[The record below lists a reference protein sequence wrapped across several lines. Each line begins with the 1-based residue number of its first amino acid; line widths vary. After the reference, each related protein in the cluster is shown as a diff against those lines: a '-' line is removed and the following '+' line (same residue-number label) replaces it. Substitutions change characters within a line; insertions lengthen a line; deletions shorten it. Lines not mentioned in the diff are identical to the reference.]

1 VPERVVAVEADQ
13 FDVHSRILHEA
24 ANSGQE
30 SGYAW
35 RRVLHYQFRG
45 DSMRN
50 ASRFFLR
57 AAALP
62 LGFAPMLA
70 LAQTCTGLCL
80 QQVTCP
86 NPAVTTTISGKVYA
100 PNGTDPLPGV
110 LVYVPNAPVQALS
123 AGASCRNGG
132 TPPTSPLVQA
142 MTGIDGSFTVANM
155 PVGANIPLVIQS
167 GKWRR
172 QIVIPSVIQC
182 TNTAIANSS
191 TRFPKNKTEGDI
203 PQIAVV
209 TGNGDAAECIFRKI
223 GIDDAEVSASSSA
236 GRIHLF
242 TGAGNAGAKASGSAS
257 ETALEASSATLGA
270 YDMVMLACQG
280 NAYPQSLAAQQNLV
294 DYANVGGRVMAAHY
308 EYTWL
313 NNVAPFSGT
322 ASWHVQ
328 QSPTPADQTGYIDQ
342 STTDGLQLAQWLQIV
357 GATTTLGQI
366 PLQALHHDFDGVI
379 PPSQSWLSVND
390 VNFGNMSVQYSFGTP
405 VGTAPTK
412 QCGRVQYMDYH
423 VESTGNTTSLV
434 FPAECSAGAMTP
446 QEKLLEYLVFDLT
459 KNLEPPLFADG
470 FEGP

>member
-1 VPERVVAVEADQ
+1 
-13 FDVHSRILHEA
+13 
-24 ANSGQE
+24 
-30 SGYAW
+30 
-35 RRVLHYQFRG
+35 
-45 DSMRN
+45 MRH

-62 LGFAPMLA
+62 LGLAPMLA

-86 NPAVTTTISGKVYA
+86 NPAVTTTVSGRVYA
-100 PNGTDPLPGV
+100 PNGVDPLPGV
-110 LVYVPNAPVQALS
+110 LVYVPNAPVSAFA

-142 MTGIDGSFTVANM
+142 ITGIDGSFTVANM
-155 PVGANIPLVIQS
+155 PAGANIPLVIQS

-172 QIVIPSVIQC
+172 QIVIPNVAQC
-182 TNTAIANSS
+182 TNTALASNAA
-191 TRFPKNKTEGDI
+191 RFPRNKTEGDI

-209 TGNGDAAECIFRKI
+209 TGNGDAAECIFRKV
-223 GIDDAEVSASSSA
+223 GIDDAEVSASSGT

-242 TGAGNAGAKASGSAS
+242 TGAGSAGAQASGSVS
-257 ETALEASSATLGA
+257 ETALEASTATLGA
-270 YDMVMLACQG
+270 YDMVMFACQA
-280 NAYPQSLAAQQNLV
+280 NQFAQTPFAQQNLIG
-294 DYANVGGRVMAAHY
+294 YANAGGRVMATHY

-313 NNVAPFSGT
+313 YNVAPFSGT
-322 ASWHVQ
+322 ASWNVQ
-328 QSPTPADQTGYIDQ
+328 QSPIPADQTAFINQ
-342 STTDGLQLAQWLQIV
+342 STTDGLQLAQWLQFV
-357 GATTTLGQI
+357 GATTTQGQI
-366 PLQALHHDFDGVI
+366 PLQLLRHDYDGVI
-379 PPSQSWLSVND
+379 PPSQSWISVND
-390 VNFGNMSVQYSFGTP
+390 ANFGTMSVQYSFGTP

>member
-1 VPERVVAVEADQ
+1 
-13 FDVHSRILHEA
+13 
-24 ANSGQE
+24 
-30 SGYAW
+30 
-35 RRVLHYQFRG
+35 
-45 DSMRN
+45 MRN

-57 AAALP
+57 AAALL

-110 LVYVPNAPVQALS
+110 LVYVPNAPVQAFT
-123 AGASCRNGG
+123 AGATCRNGG
-132 TPPTSPLVQA
+132 TPPTSPLVQT
-142 MTGIDGSFTVANM
+142 MTRVDGSFTVSNM

-172 QIVIPSVIQC
+172 QIVIPSVNQC
-182 TNTAIANSS
+182 TNTIIASSS
-191 TRFPKNKTEGDI
+191 TRFPRNKFEGDI

-223 GIDDAEVSASSSA
+223 GIDDTEFSASSGA
-236 GRIHLF
+236 GPIHLF
-242 TGAGNAGAKASGSAS
+242 TGAGSAGAQANGSVS

-270 YDMVMLACQG
+270 YDMVMFACQA
-280 NAYPQSLAAQQNLV
+280 NQFAQTSLAQQNLIG
-294 DYANVGGRVMAAHY
+294 YANAGGRVMATHFA
-308 EYTWL
+308 YTWL
-313 NNVAPFSGT
+313 YNVAPFSGT
-322 ASWHVQ
+322 ASWNVQ
-328 QSPTPADQTGYIDQ
+328 QSPIPADQTAFINQ
-342 STTDGLQLAQWLQIV
+342 STTDGLQLAQWLQTV

-366 PLQALHHDFDGVI
+366 PLQLIRHDFDGVI
-379 PPSQSWLSVND
+379 PPSQSWLGVND
-390 VNFGNMSVQYSFGTP
+390 ANFGNMSVQYSFGTP

-423 VESTGNTTSLV
+423 VESAGNTASVV
-434 FPAECSAGAMTP
+434 FPAECVSGSMTP
-446 QEKLLEYLVFDLT
+446 QEKLLEYMVFDLT

-470 FEGP
+470 FEGQ